1 VDRGDWH
8 RRPQW
13 VLARKFGPGD
23 GGAAEGRSCV
33 GTFTIHPASRWSNGG
48 PNMTSGAK
56 RSIFVLVIVCCS
68 LLASAVGAS
77 SASAVFSLTET
88 KCESGTTITLCWSKK
103 EAGAELFELKGEEA
117 FVALLDEHE
126 TAEEHLLLV
135 TLGGEAVHIVCTD
148 THAEGTAIQTE
159 PLVKV
164 PTVKTPKISFT
175 TCSLLAEGAG
185 LKCEL
190 SAESVKEIATTE
202 LVGTPKTDEEIT
214 FKPAS
219 GTVFAEFT
227 IQKKG
232 TATCLAAGTKK
243 VTAPEGVTVL
253 WIEPLSD
260 LEGHLLW
267 IKEPAGLLVAEQAAT
282 LLDSLK
288 VHFPT
293 LEESDWWDITEA

>member
-1 VDRGDWH
+1 
-8 RRPQW
+8 
-13 VLARKFGPGD
+13 
-23 GGAAEGRSCV
+23 
-33 GTFTIHPASRWSNGG
+33 
-48 PNMTSGAK
+48 MTSRAK
-56 RSIFVLVIVCCS
+56 GSVFVLTILCCS
-68 LLASAVGAS
+68 LLAAAVGAS
-77 SASAVFSLTET
+77 SASAAFELTAV
-88 KCESGTTITLCWSKK
+88 KCNEGTTIMLCWTTH
-103 EAGAELFELKGEEA
+103 EPGAELLALKGEEL
-117 FVALLDEHE
+117 FEALLDEHE
-126 TAEEHLLLV
+126 TGEEHLLQV
-135 TLGGEAVHIVCTD
+135 TLGGESVHIVCTD

-164 PTVKTPKISFT
+164 PTVKTPKIGFT

-190 SAESVKEIATTE
+190 SAASAKEIATTE

-219 GTVFAEFT
+219 GEIFAELT

-243 VTAPEGVTVL
+243 ITAPEGVTVL

-260 LEGHLLW
+260 LAGHLLW
-267 IKEPAGLLVAEQAAT
+267 IKEPTGLLLAEQPAT

-288 VHFPT
+288 VHFTT
-293 LEESDWWDITEA
+293 LEETDWWDITQA